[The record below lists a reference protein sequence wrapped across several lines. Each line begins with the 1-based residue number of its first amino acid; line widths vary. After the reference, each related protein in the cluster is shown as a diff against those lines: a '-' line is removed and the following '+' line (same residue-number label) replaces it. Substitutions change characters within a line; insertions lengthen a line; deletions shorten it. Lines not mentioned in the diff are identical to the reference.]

1 MVKKHIPKK
10 IKNDSWDKY
19 IGKEK
24 GIHECLC
31 CFRTIIQQS
40 DFVAGHIISEK
51 NGGLINLYNIIP
63 ICRGCNSSM
72 SYMNMDVYIK
82 KYETHNYDWFKKN
95 ILKISREKPITKYKS
110 KSTNKSTNK
119 SSTKS
124 ITKSITK
131 SKSIPKSY
139 WSNFY
144 REGIKHTKNIECKIK
159 HKIYFVTDD
168 KYKYIYNK
176 LANGKIGTEVGKYN
190 KYNKPK
196 FYNNISSK
204 DKVYL
209 YLQRFSLLQIK
220 QLCLLL
226 DLSYSKTKIKLINTI
241 KNEYSLNII
250 KKLIYNLSFN
260 IKFLKECECN
270 IIFLKK
276 TPPVNSKYKKCN
288 VCKMEYNYYDNIIV

>member
-72 SYMNMDVYIK
+72 SYMNMDIYIK

-95 ILKISREKPITKYKS
+95 ILKISIEKFIPKS
-110 KSTNKSTNK
+110 
-119 SSTKS
+119 KS

-131 SKSIPKSY
+131 SC
-139 WSNFY
+139 WSNVY
-144 REGIKHTKNIECKIK
+144 RKGIKHNKNIEIKIK
-159 HKIYFVTDD
+159 HKIYFLTDD

-176 LANGKIGTEVGKYN
+176 LANGKIGSEVGKYN

-196 FYNNISSK
+196 FYSNISSK
-204 DKVYL
+204 DKVYV

-226 DLSYSKTKIKLINTI
+226 DLSYNKTKLKLINTI

-276 TPPVNSKYKKCN
+276 KHPINSKYKKCN
-288 VCKMEYNYYDNIIV
+288 VCKLEYNYYDNIIV